1 MKTKVSEMNR
11 QHNRLILNVAQ
22 VLIWACAMLL
32 PAAVT
37 WLISGDSNRFGM
49 TFWPSFYMLLP
60 ICLVYLVN
68 YFLLVPGLLF
78 RKRIVWFIVINVL
91 LLALLNAPSL
101 FPRGEIPEQFREH
114 LHRRDILAFRIPT
127 LISAAFFQ
135 LVFIFL
141 AIGVRSIQRSNDIQY
156 QLQEEKRKTAEA
168 ELTWLKHQLNPHFLF
183 NTLNNISSL
192 TQIDPDKAQESIGQL
207 SDTLRYALYDT
218 DTDKVPLSGEVAF
231 MDNYI
236 HLMQLRCNELTEVT
250 MDWQLPAADVKIAP
264 LLFISP
270 IENAF
275 KHGVNARMASFVHIG
290 LKPEGQD
297 LVFRCENSVFEKSGE
312 DHIGSGIGV
321 ENLRRRLE
329 LIYPGA
335 YTYDQSEKDG
345 VYSVRIALK
354 NLLG

>member
-1 MKTKVSEMNR
+1 MLLEMNR
-11 QHNRLILNVAQ
+11 THNRLILNIAQ
-22 VLIWACAMLL
+22 ILIWVCAMLL
-32 PAAVT
+32 PAGVT
-37 WLISGDSNRFGM
+37 WLISGDSNRFTM
-49 TFWPSFYMLLP
+49 TFWSSFHMLMP

-68 YFLLVPGLLF
+68 YFLLVPKFLF
-78 RKRIVWFIVINVL
+78 RKQIVWFIVLNLV
-91 LLALLNAPSL
+91 LLALLNIPSFL
-101 FPRGEIPEQFREH
+101 PRGEIPEPWREH
-114 LHRRDILAFRIPT
+114 VQRRDILAFRIPT

-141 AIGVRSIQRSNDIQY
+141 AIGARSIIRSNDIQF

-218 DTDKVPLSGEVAF
+218 DTDKVPLSGEVNF

-236 HLMQLRCNELTEVT
+236 RLMQLRCNERTEVT
-250 MDWQLPAADVKIAP
+250 TSWELPAADIKIAP

-290 LKPEGQD
+290 LHPEGKN
-297 LVFRCENSVFEKSGE
+297 LVFTCENSVFEKPTE

-321 ENLRRRLE
+321 ENLKRRLE
-329 LIYPGA
+329 LIYPEA
-335 YTYDQSEKDG
+335 YSYEQTEKEG
-345 VYSVRIALK
+345 VYSVRISLK
-354 NLLG
+354 NVLA

>member
-1 MKTKVSEMNR
+1 MY
-11 QHNRLILNVAQ
+11 LI
-22 VLIWACAMLL
+22 
-32 PAAVT
+32 
-37 WLISGDSNRFGM
+37 
-49 TFWPSFYMLLP
+49 
-60 ICLVYLVN
+60 N
-68 YFLLVPGLLF
+68 YFWLVPRFLF
-78 RKRIVWFIVINVL
+78 RKEIVWFIVLNIV
-91 LLALLNAPSL
+91 LLALLNIPSFL
-101 FPRGEIPEQFREH
+101 PRGDIPEPWREH
-114 LHRRDILAFRIPT
+114 IHRRDILAFRIPT

-141 AIGVRSIQRSNDIQY
+141 AIGARSIIRSNDIQF

-218 DTDKVPLSGEVAF
+218 DTDKVPLSGEVNF

-236 HLMQLRCNELTEVT
+236 RLMQLRCNELTEVT
-250 MDWQLPAADVKIAP
+250 TSWELPAAEVKIAP

-275 KHGVNARMASFVHIG
+275 KHGINARMTSFVHIA
-290 LKPEGQD
+290 LRPEGKD
-297 LVFRCENSVFEKSGE
+297 LVFNCENSVFERPGE

-321 ENLRRRLE
+321 ENLKRRLE
-329 LIYPGA
+329 LIYPDA
-335 YTYDQSEKDG
+335 YSYEQSEKDG
-345 VYSVRIALK
+345 VYSVRISLK
-354 NLLG
+354 NVFA

>member
-1 MKTKVSEMNR
+1 MNR
-11 QHNRLILNVAQ
+11 QHNRLVLNVAQ

-32 PAAVT
+32 PAVFT
-37 WLISGDSNRFGM
+37 WLISGDSNRFAF
-49 TFWPSFYMLLP
+49 TFWPTFYTMLP

-68 YFLLVPGLLF
+68 YFFLVPKLLF
-78 RKRIVWFIVINVL
+78 RKKMVWFIVANIV
-91 LLALLNAPSL
+91 LLALLNIPS
-101 FPRGEIPEQFREH
+101 FIPRGEIPEPFRAQIA
-114 LHRRDILAFRIPT
+114 RRDILAFRIPT
-127 LISAAFFQ
+127 LLSAAFFQ

-141 AIGVRSIQRSNDIQY
+141 AIGVRSMIRSNDIAF

-183 NTLNNISSL
+183 NTLNNLSSL
-192 TQIDPDKAQESIGQL
+192 TQIDPDKAQESIGEL

-218 DTDKVPLSGEVAF
+218 DTDKVPLAGEVAF

-250 MDWQLPAADVKIAP
+250 TSWDLPDAEVKIAP

-275 KHGVNARMASFVHIG
+275 KHGVNARAASFVRIS
-290 LKPEGQD
+290 LRPEGRD
-297 LVFRCENSVFEKSGE
+297 LVFRCENPVFEKSGE

-321 ENLRRRLE
+321 ENLKRRLE

-335 YTYDQSEKDG
+335 YSYEQNDENG

-354 NLLG
+354 NLLA

>member
-1 MKTKVSEMNR
+1 MNR
-11 QHNRLILNVAQ
+11 QHNRLILDVAQ
-22 VLIWACAMLL
+22 VLAWACAMLL

-49 TFWPSFYMLLP
+49 TFWPSFYMMLP

-68 YFLLVPGLLF
+68 YFLLVPGMLF

-101 FPRGEIPEQFREH
+101 FPRGEIPEPIREH

-127 LISAAFFQ
+127 LITAAFFQ

-156 QLQEEKRKTAEA
+156 QLQEEKRKTTEA

-218 DTDKVPLSGEVAF
+218 DTEKVPLSGEVAF

-236 HLMQLRCNELTEVT
+236 RLMQLRCNELTEVT
-250 MDWQLPAADVKIAP
+250 TSWQLPEREVRIAP

-275 KHGVNARMASFVHIG
+275 KHGVNSRMPSFVHVD
-290 LKPEGQD
+290 LHPEGRD
-297 LVFRCENSVFEKSGE
+297 LVFRCENSLFVKFGE
-312 DHIGSGIGV
+312 DHIGSGIGE

-335 YTYDQSEKDG
+335 YTYEQSEEDG

>member
-1 MKTKVSEMNR
+1 MMNR
-11 QHNRLILNVAQ
+11 RHNRLLGDLAQ
-22 VLIWACAMLL
+22 VLIWACAMVL

-37 WLISGDSNRFGM
+37 WLISGDSNRFNM
-49 TFWPSFYMLLP
+49 TFWSSFSMLMP

-68 YFLLVPGLLF
+68 YFLLVPKLLF
-78 RKRIVWFIVINVL
+78 RKQMLWFIVANVV
-91 LLALLNAPSL
+91 LLALLNVPS
-101 FPRGEIPEQFREH
+101 FIPRGGIPEPFRNQIP
-114 LHRRDILAFRIPT
+114 RRDILAFRIPT
-127 LISAAFFQ
+127 LISAAIFQ
-135 LVFIFL
+135 LMFIFL
-141 AIGVRSIQRSNDIQY
+141 AIGVRSINRSNDIQF

-218 DTDKVPLSGEVAF
+218 DTDKVPLSGEVSF

-236 HLMQLRCNELTEVT
+236 RLMQLRCNENTEVST
-250 MDWQLPAADVKIAP
+250 AWELPEKEVKIAP

-275 KHGVNARMASFVHIG
+275 KHGVNSRMPSFVRVRLH
-290 LKPEGQD
+290 PEGHD
-297 LVFRCENSVFEKSGE
+297 LVFRCENSLFEKSGE
-312 DHIGSGIGV
+312 DQIGSGIGE
-321 ENLRRRLE
+321 ENLKRRLE

-335 YTYDQSEKDG
+335 YQYEQSGRDG
-345 VYSVRIALK
+345 VYSVRIVLK
-354 NLLG
+354 NLVG

>member
-1 MKTKVSEMNR
+1 MNR
-11 QHNRLILNVAQ
+11 QHNRFFVDLSQ
-22 VLIWACAMLL
+22 VLVWAAAIVL

-37 WLISGDSNRFGM
+37 WLISGDSNRFGF
-49 TFWPSFYMLLP
+49 TFWPSFYMMLP
-60 ICLVYLVN
+60 ICVVYLLN
-68 YFLLVPGLLF
+68 YFLLVPRLLV
-78 RKRIVWFIVINVL
+78 RKRMLWFILANLL
-91 LLALLNAPSL
+91 LLALLNAPS
-101 FPRGEIPEQFREH
+101 FIPRGEMPGWFDQIP
-114 LHRRDILAFRIPT
+114 RRDILAYRIPT

-141 AIGVRSIQRSNDIQY
+141 AIGVRSIIRSNDIAY
-156 QLQEEKRKTAEA
+156 QLQEEKRKAAEA

-218 DTDKVPLSGEVAF
+218 DTDKVPLAGEVSF

-236 HLMQLRCNELTEVT
+236 RLMQLRCNELTEVT
-250 MDWQLPAADVKIAP
+250 TSWQLPDKEVKIAP

-275 KHGVNARMASFVHIG
+275 KHGVNSRMPSFVRVDLH
-290 LKPEGQD
+290 PEGRD
-297 LVFRCENSVFEKSGE
+297 LVFRCENTFFGKSGD
-312 DHIGSGIGV
+312 DHIGSGIGE

-335 YTYDQSEKDG
+335 YAYEQSGRDG
-345 VYSVRIALK
+345 VYSVRITLK
-354 NLLG
+354 NLVG

>member
-1 MKTKVSEMNR
+1 MNR
-11 QHNRLILNVAQ
+11 QHNRLILNIAQ
-22 VLIWACAMLL
+22 ILIWVCAMLL
-32 PAAVT
+32 PAGVT
-37 WLISGDSNRFGM
+37 WLISGDSIRFNM
-49 TFWPSFYMLLP
+49 TFWSSFHMLMP

-68 YFLLVPGLLF
+68 YFVLVPRFLF
-78 RKRIVWFIVINVL
+78 RKEIVWFIVLNLV
-91 LLALLNAPSL
+91 LLALLNIPSFL
-101 FPRGEIPEQFREH
+101 PRGEIPEPWREH
-114 LHRRDILAFRIPT
+114 VQRRDILAFRIPT

-141 AIGVRSIQRSNDIQY
+141 AIGARSIIRSNDIQF

-218 DTDKVPLSGEVAF
+218 DTDKVPLSGEVNF

-236 HLMQLRCNELTEVT
+236 RLMQLRCNELTEVT
-250 MDWQLPAADVKIAP
+250 TSWELPAADIKIAP

-275 KHGVNARMASFVHIG
+275 KHGVNARMASFVHIA
-290 LKPEGQD
+290 LRPEGKD
-297 LVFRCENSVFEKSGE
+297 LVFNCENSVFERPGG

-321 ENLRRRLE
+321 ENLKRRLE
-329 LIYPGA
+329 LIYPDA
-335 YTYDQSEKDG
+335 YSYEQSEKDG
-345 VYSVRIALK
+345 VYSVRISLK
-354 NLLG
+354 NVFA

>member
-1 MKTKVSEMNR
+1 MNR
-11 QHNRLILNVAQ
+11 QHNRLVLDIAQ

-32 PAAVT
+32 PAVFT
-37 WLISGDSNRFGM
+37 WLISGDSNRFAF
-49 TFWPSFYMLLP
+49 TFWPTFYTMLP

-68 YFLLVPGLLF
+68 YFFLVPKLLF
-78 RKRIVWFIVINVL
+78 RKKMVWFIVANIV
-91 LLALLNAPSL
+91 LLALLNIPS
-101 FPRGEIPEQFREH
+101 FIPRGEIPEPFRAQIA
-114 LHRRDILAFRIPT
+114 RRDILAFRIPT
-127 LISAAFFQ
+127 LLSAAFFQ

-141 AIGVRSIQRSNDIQY
+141 AIGVRSMIRSNDIAF

-192 TQIDPDKAQESIGQL
+192 TQIDPDKAQESIAQL

-218 DTDKVPLSGEVAF
+218 DTDKVPLAGEVAF

-250 MDWQLPAADVKIAP
+250 TSWDLPDAEVKIAP

-275 KHGVNARMASFVHIG
+275 KHGVNARAASFVRIS
-290 LKPEGQD
+290 LRPEGRD
-297 LVFRCENSVFEKSGE
+297 LVFRCENPVFEKSGE

-321 ENLRRRLE
+321 ENLKRRLE

-335 YTYDQSEKDG
+335 YSYEQNDENG

-354 NLLG
+354 NLLA

>member
-1 MKTKVSEMNR
+1 MNR
-11 QHNRLILNVAQ
+11 QHNRLILDVAQ
-22 VLIWACAMLL
+22 VLAWACAMLL

-49 TFWPSFYMLLP
+49 TFWPSFYMMLP

-68 YFLLVPGLLF
+68 YFLLVPGMLF

-101 FPRGEIPEQFREH
+101 FPRGEIPEPIREH

-127 LISAAFFQ
+127 LITAAFFQ

-156 QLQEEKRKTAEA
+156 QLQEEKRKTTEA

-218 DTDKVPLSGEVAF
+218 DTEKVPLSGEVAF

-236 HLMQLRCNELTEVT
+236 RLMQLRCNELTEVT
-250 MDWQLPAADVKIAP
+250 TSWELPAGDVKIAP

-290 LKPEGQD
+290 LKPEAQD
-297 LVFRCENSVFEKSGE
+297 LVFHCENSVFEKSGE

-321 ENLRRRLE
+321 ENLKRRLE

-335 YTYDQSEKDG
+335 YTYEQSEEDG

>member
-1 MKTKVSEMNR
+1 MNR
-11 QHNRLILNVAQ
+11 QHNRLVLNIAQ

-32 PAAVT
+32 PAVFT
-37 WLISGDSNRFGM
+37 WLISGDSNRFAF
-49 TFWPSFYMLLP
+49 TFWPSFYTMLP

-68 YFLLVPGLLF
+68 YFLLVPKLLF
-78 RKRIVWFIVINVL
+78 RKKMVWFIVVNLL
-91 LLALLNAPSL
+91 LLALLNAPS
-101 FPRGEIPEQFREH
+101 FIPRGESPEPFRAQIA
-114 LHRRDILAFRIPT
+114 RRDILAFRIPT
-127 LISAAFFQ
+127 LLSAAFFQ

-141 AIGVRSIQRSNDIQY
+141 AIGVRSMIRSNDIAF

-192 TQIDPDKAQESIGQL
+192 TQIDPDKAQESIAQL

-218 DTDKVPLSGEVAF
+218 DTDKVPLAGEVAF

-250 MDWQLPAADVKIAP
+250 TSWDLPDAEVKIAP

-275 KHGVNARMASFVHIG
+275 KHGVNARAASFVRIS
-290 LKPEGQD
+290 LRPEGRD
-297 LVFRCENSVFEKSGE
+297 LVFRCENPVFEKSGE

-321 ENLRRRLE
+321 ENLKRRLE
-329 LIYPGA
+329 LISPGA
-335 YTYDQSEKDG
+335 YSYEQNDENG

-354 NLLG
+354 NLLA

>member
-1 MKTKVSEMNR
+1 MNR
-11 QHNRLILNVAQ
+11 QHNRLIVDLAQ
-22 VLIWACAMLL
+22 VLIWICAMVL

-37 WLISGDSNRFGM
+37 WLISGDSNRFAF
-49 TFWPSFYMLLP
+49 TFWPSFYMMLP

-68 YFLLVPGLLF
+68 YFLLVPKLLF
-78 RKRIVWFIVINVL
+78 RKQMVWFIAVNVL
-91 LLALLNAPSL
+91 LLAVLNAPS
-101 FPRGEIPEQFREH
+101 FIPRGEIPEMWRDQVP
-114 LHRRDILAFRIPT
+114 RRDILAFRIPT

-141 AIGVRSIQRSNDIQY
+141 AIGVRSIIRSNDIQF

-192 TQIDPDKAQESIGQL
+192 TLIDPDRAQESIGQL

-218 DTDKVPLSGEVAF
+218 DTDKVPLAGEVAF

-236 HLMQLRCNELTEVT
+236 RLMQLRCNELTEVST
-250 MDWQLPAADVKIAP
+250 SWELPEENVKIAP

-275 KHGVNARMASFVHIG
+275 KHGVNARMPSFVRIDLH
-290 LKPEGQD
+290 PEGRD
-297 LVFRCENSVFEKSGE
+297 LVFRCENSLFGKSGE
-312 DHIGSGIGV
+312 DHIGSGIGE
-321 ENLRRRLE
+321 ENLKRRLE

-335 YTYDQSEKDG
+335 YQYEQRSLDG
-345 VYSVRIALK
+345 MYSVRIALK